1 VDRHLAVLLAILA
14 ATAVVVAV
22 PKGPLEFLPAA
33 SLPALPAEVEGWI
46 ATGEAPEQVLPDD
59 PRAIESVRRRY
70 ENGGRV
76 VLLAVARYPSADP
89 SRRPTLDR
97 LVADQGLGLATRD
110 ALVVRLN
117 GAPESTITLNRLTW
131 RRGTRQLTV
140 LYWYE
145 LGGAVIAGDYHLRVQ
160 LFLDSLRGRRR
171 ELAIVRIAGES
182 LDVIAAFLR
191 AVRPYVPRTAARAQG
206 AEDRRGAPVRTRQT
220 SRVSAA
226 GQTSGPEPAGGDRS
240 WHFLDC

>member
-14 ATAVVVAV
+14 VTAVVVAV
-22 PKGPLEFLPAA
+22 PKGPPEFLPAA

-76 VLLAVARYPSADP
+76 VLLAVAHYPSADP

-110 ALVVRLN
+110 ALPVTLN
-117 GAPESTITLNRLTW
+117 GVPGSTITLNRLTW
-131 RRGTRQLTV
+131 RRATRQMTAV
-140 LYWYE
+140 YWYD
-145 LGGAVIAGDYHLRVQ
+145 LGGAIIAGDYHLRAQ

-171 ELAIVRIAGES
+171 ELAVVRVAGENPD
-182 LDVIAAFLR
+182 LIAAFLR
-191 AVRPYVPRTAARAQG
+191 AARPYLLRTAARG
-206 AEDRRGAPVRTRQT
+206 PVPRT
-220 SRVSAA
+220 
-226 GQTSGPEPAGGDRS
+226 GGWR
-240 WHFLDC
+240 